1 MLSSNCLYNCDSENT
16 IHLETKVKWN
26 KVWQTSCSV
35 QQWSCLSFA
44 PAVTLKLFPLNPLPV
59 NLQKIIVIS
68 ILSSSSSSF
77 YHHHHRPVNVQQIWF
92 HYPKKVQPCVTPSTS
107 ASFLQL
113 RRSDFLWTKTVPINQ
128 TINQTCTYS
137 RRTNIWGAC
146 QRAHKLEVA
155 KSHRHTWSCKSLLS
169 LLSWLSWLSW
179 LSLSSWLT
187 RGAASL
193 YYLDY
198 QGPIVWDIILTVVRN
213 EISSLSS
220 ISIVFVIPVILI
232 PV

>member
-1 MLSSNCLYNCDSENT
+1 MIGSL
-16 IHLETKVKWN
+16 N
-26 KVWQTSCSV
+26 KSQMKQIWKKKTSCSV
-35 QQWSCLSFA
+35 QQWSCLSLA

-155 KSHRHTWSCKSLLS
+155 RSRRHTWSCRS
-169 LLSWLSWLSW
+169 LLSWLSWLSL
-179 LSLSSWLT
+179 LSLLS
-187 RGAASL
+187 REAASL
-193 YYLDY
+193 IFKIHLL
-198 QGPIVWDIILTVVRN
+198 PIIITC
-213 EISSLSS
+213 
-220 ISIVFVIPVILI
+220 IVIVIMGCS
-232 PV
+232 

>member
-1 MLSSNCLYNCDSENT
+1 MIGSL
-16 IHLETKVKWN
+16 N
-26 KVWQTSCSV
+26 KSQMKQIWKKKTSCSV
-35 QQWSCLSFA
+35 QQWSCLSLA

-59 NLQKIIVIS
+59 NLQKIIIIS
-68 ILSSSSSSF
+68 ILSSLSSSSPSS
-77 YHHHHRPVNVQQIWF
+77 YRNDHHHHHRPVNVQQIWF